1 LFTLFFQYRYLVD
14 KEKKRS
20 IPVRLIRSERSLII
34 VLFFRGDGQKHPSWL
49 DANLSN
55 KKKRLLLSRFFPGV

>member
-1 LFTLFFQYRYLVD
+1 LVD

-34 VLFFRGDGQKHPSWL
+34 VLFFRGDGQKYPIMNFGKALELMKSG
-49 DANLSN
+49 N
-55 KKKRLLLSRFFPGV
+55 KLSRKGWNGKNMFAVYQ